1 MFFYWRKKTRNVFF
15 ESKPKTRM
23 CLEFKIKNAYVF
35 LDGRKKR
42 GCVLEVGLKK
52 RVCVFFQIKKQN
64 RVCFSH
70 TVICDSCLVT
80 SVGCGVSGSQYSC
93 CALRC
98 LFGLLQMDSSSLP
111 PSETVED
118 SQIVTASNGFVPADM
133 QREKHAIKT
142 GFRTI
147 RLAKQSNNELL
158 TSIPQ
163 CVWKKL
169 NKVIKKVAT

>member
-1 MFFYWRKKTRNVFF
+1 MFFFVFFCVFLCLAFREMKKTRMCFFTGEKNADVFF

-98 LFGLLQMDSSSLP
+98 LFGLLHL
-111 PSETVED
+111 
-118 SQIVTASNGFVPADM
+118 
-133 QREKHAIKT
+133 
-142 GFRTI
+142 FRQV
-147 RLAKQSNNELL
+147 RLWKIAK
-158 TSIPQ
+158 
-163 CVWKKL
+163 
-169 NKVIKKVAT
+169 

>member
-1 MFFYWRKKTRNVFF
+1 M
-15 ESKPKTRM
+15 
-23 CLEFKIKNAYVF
+23 YV
-35 LDGRKKR
+35 
-42 GCVLEVGLKK
+42 
-52 RVCVFFQIKKQN
+52 
-64 RVCFSH
+64 FSH

-118 SQIVTASNGFVPADM
+118 SQIVTASDGFVPADM
-133 QREKHAIKT
+133 QHEKNAIKT
-142 GFRTI
+142 RFRTI

-169 NKVIKKVAT
+169 NKVIKKLQLNLKIL